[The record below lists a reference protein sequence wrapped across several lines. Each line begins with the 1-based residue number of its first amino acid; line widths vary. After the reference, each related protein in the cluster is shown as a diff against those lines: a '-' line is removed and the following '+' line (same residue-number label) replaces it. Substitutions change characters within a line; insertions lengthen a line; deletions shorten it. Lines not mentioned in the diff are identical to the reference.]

1 MVQELRALCLRV
13 ITINVDERMQLG
25 RLTRRDLT
33 EVCAALSV
41 DLPLQVALA
50 LPLDDLYWRR
60 RTQAHYPPPHLAL
73 AGRQKGLRQRVVR
86 ERAVTP
92 QIPVESLGSGSV
104 DVEAG
109 GGSAGSGEK
118 QQSSARVTSTESTKH
133 VHTLPSITAV
143 RQESSWQRGYLET
156 HLARAVSTTQD
167 TKRGWRTLSQ
177 LLQLCAPYVQ
187 TLAIPSLAPAS
198 HSGELAG
205 LEQGSLD
212 HLNLADVISA
222 LPSLKVVS
230 VRYQTVEEDSDLR
243 WVDLGI
249 SVPEAAS
256 LAHAVTSAP
265 GITHLRVYESCVDD
279 IRAEVLLVGLQT
291 HKGITCLDLHH
302 NLLTCASVPRLV
314 TLLTSTHLIT
324 LHLQHNSIGATSR
337 GGGSC

>member
-1 MVQELRALCLRV
+1 MMVQELRALCLRV

-92 QIPVESLGSGSV
+92 QIPVESLGSGNV

-133 VHTLPSITAV
+133 VHTLPSITV
-143 RQESSWQRGYLET
+143 IPGDRRCGR
-156 HLARAVSTTQD
+156 RAAGSGD
-167 TKRGWRTLSQ
+167 TWRPT
-177 LLQLCAPYVQ
+177 
-187 TLAIPSLAPAS
+187 
-198 HSGELAG
+198 
-205 LEQGSLD
+205 
-212 HLNLADVISA
+212 
-222 LPSLKVVS
+222 
-230 VRYQTVEEDSDLR
+230 
-243 WVDLGI
+243 
-249 SVPEAAS
+249 
-256 LAHAVTSAP
+256 
-265 GITHLRVYESCVDD
+265 
-279 IRAEVLLVGLQT
+279 
-291 HKGITCLDLHH
+291 
-302 NLLTCASVPRLV
+302 
-314 TLLTSTHLIT
+314 
-324 LHLQHNSIGATSR
+324 
-337 GGGSC
+337 